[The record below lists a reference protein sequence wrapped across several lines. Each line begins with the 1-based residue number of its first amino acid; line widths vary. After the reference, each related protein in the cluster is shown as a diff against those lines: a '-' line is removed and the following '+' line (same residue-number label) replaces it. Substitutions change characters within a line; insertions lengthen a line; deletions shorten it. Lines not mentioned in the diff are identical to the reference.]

1 MKKIKFKMF
10 GRRSFSTVLF
20 WMTTFCSLVVIIN
33 AFLVVPELVQ
43 NKNIPIIPNISP
55 LLSQLAFLIPL
66 VFIFYTFQ
74 KITIF
79 TVRSIVFLYV
89 LAICNVFALLFNYYT
104 KISILNFQKEESL
117 LLNLPTILVI
127 IIALFL
133 ASLFNQG
140 FQVQR
145 ENDLTI

>member
-43 NKNIPIIPNISP
+43 NKNIPIIPNMSP

-89 LAICNVFALLFNYYT
+89 LAICNVFALLFNCYT
-104 KISILNFQKEESL
+104 KISILNFQKEEAL

-133 ASLFNQG
+133 ASIFSQG